1 MNILVI
7 AAGYGL
13 FRPKSGGRNR
23 FYNLVTELIRRENT
37 VIVLQLSECR
47 DSLDATLTKTYYFRV
62 RFGNMSLGALTDF
75 NIAFIRKF
83 VNIIKSNK
91 IDIIQ
96 VSAPFGIF
104 SSKILTKILSQ
115 KYIPIIY
122 DAHNVESDIVDCY
135 LKDSRYQLFKK
146 LFILI
151 YIPLIERIAVK
162 CADHIISASQE
173 DKMRFIEKYG
183 INETK
188 VKVIASGVRMID
200 LTALKDKYEIRN
212 KLGINKNRLVLVF
225 HGLYSHPPNREAICL
240 IKNYIAPEIMKVDN
254 DILFVIAGSGVPVF
268 EKDNLKS
275 IGFAEDIYSLLHAAD
290 LAIVPVLN
298 GSGTRLKIL
307 DYMGIG
313 LPIVSTKKGIEGIIA
328 KNGEEAII
336 VNDVNEGFINA
347 IKYLINNE
355 EERKRIGANA
365 RKLAEE
371 GYDWDRIG
379 EKLDK
384 LYRGILEVKGHANK

>member
-1 MNILVI
+1 MNILAI

-23 FYNLVTELIRRENT
+23 FYNLIAELIRRENT

-47 DSLDATLTKTYYFRV
+47 DSLDATLTKTHYFRV
-62 RFGNMSLGALTDF
+62 HFGNISLGALTDF

-83 VNIIKSNK
+83 VNILKSNK

-96 VSAPFGIF
+96 VSSPFGIL
-104 SSKILTKILSQ
+104 SSKILIKVVSQ
-115 KYIPIIY
+115 KYIYIIY

-135 LKDSRYQLFKK
+135 LKDSKYQLFKK

-188 VKVIASGVRMID
+188 VKVISSGVSMID
-200 LTALKDKYEIRN
+200 LTALKDKYETRN
-212 KLGINKNRLVLVF
+212 KLGISKNRLVIVF

-240 IKNYIAPEIMKVDN
+240 IKNYIAPEVMKVDN
-254 DILFVIAGSGVPVF
+254 NALFVIAGSGVPVF

-307 DYMGIG
+307 DYMGTG
-313 LPIVSTKKGIEGIIA
+313 LPIVSTKKGIEGITA

-336 VNDVNEGFINA
+336 VDNVNEGFINA
-347 IKYLINNE
+347 IKHLINNE
-355 EERKRIGANA
+355 EERRKIGANA

-371 GYDWDRIG
+371 EYDWDKIG

-384 LYRGILEVKGHANK
+384 LYRKILEDKRHANN